1 MKDSTLNE
9 KDKSSIK
16 SRGEKQTKDE
26 SIGLGNY
33 LKEYLVE
40 CDFNKKSTQ
49 SLIKEIDEDQDNDD
63 KNSVNLYNN
72 ESYLPYLVNLI
83 NEKNKFI
90 EELKSSLISL
100 NTKYSESESNYKKE
114 IEKLATEINRKEDK
128 IKVLSEGDKFELID
142 FYENEIVQ
150 ITGKYDSLCD
160 IIRASLEGTQTSQGL
175 INEKKN
181 NVRII
186 VIQDSQ
192 KNIING
198 LLNENSKLNN
208 TVNKLKYL
216 ERMSKVYK
224 SLIFRFGNKIELN
237 QK

>member
-1 MKDSTLNE
+1 
-9 KDKSSIK
+9 
-16 SRGEKQTKDE
+16 
-26 SIGLGNY
+26 
-33 LKEYLVE
+33 
-40 CDFNKKSTQ
+40 
-49 SLIKEIDEDQDNDD
+49 
-63 KNSVNLYNN
+63 LYNN

-150 ITGKYDSLCD
+150 ITGKYDSFCD
-160 IIRASLEGTQTSQGL
+160 IIRAPLEGTQTSQGL

-186 VIQDSQ
+186 VI
-192 KNIING
+192 
-198 LLNENSKLNN
+198 
-208 TVNKLKYL
+208 
-216 ERMSKVYK
+216 
-224 SLIFRFGNKIELN
+224 
-237 QK
+237 

>member
-1 MKDSTLNE
+1 
-9 KDKSSIK
+9 
-16 SRGEKQTKDE
+16 
-26 SIGLGNY
+26 
-33 LKEYLVE
+33 
-40 CDFNKKSTQ
+40 
-49 SLIKEIDEDQDNDD
+49 
-63 KNSVNLYNN
+63 LYNN

-150 ITGKYDSLCD
+150 ITGKYDSFCD

-186 VIQDSQ
+186 VI
-192 KNIING
+192 
-198 LLNENSKLNN
+198 
-208 TVNKLKYL
+208 
-216 ERMSKVYK
+216 
-224 SLIFRFGNKIELN
+224 
-237 QK
+237 